1 MADEHASN
9 GVAAACPTTG
19 MIFSVA
25 DAARHGNAARPQ
37 PLSGS
42 NAAHTADHAV
52 TRATHRRVVDLVTFV
67 TQCSASRSGV
77 DVTTDQTGRQRRL
90 RSRSRASGFG
100 RGLRV
105 AGGGCCRGAGSFA
118 GCGRASRRRKSWT
131 MRANGAG
138 HDEPRE
144 MNRIYRSTHYRL
156 RTDAINGG
164 ARSIFALQAPAQWAK
179 QRALFHGA
187 YCALRSRSKTFAG
200 RVLISRNPTPS
211 RCNARRTA
219 LT

>member
-19 MIFSVA
+19 TIFSVA
-25 DAARHGNAARPQ
+25 DAARHGSAARPQ
-37 PLSGS
+37 PLSGNS
-42 NAAHTADHAV
+42 AAHTADHAV
-52 TRATHRRVVDLVTFV
+52 ARATHLRVVELVTFV
-67 TQCSASRSGV
+67 TQCPASRGGV

-90 RSRSRASGFG
+90 RSRSRTSGFG
-100 RGLRV
+100 RGLRA
-105 AGGGCCRGAGSFA
+105 AGGGCRSGAGGFA
-118 GCGRASRRRKSWT
+118 RCGRASRRRESWT

-144 MNRIYRSTHYRL
+144 MKGIYRSTHR
-156 RTDAINGG
+156 RSRMNAINGG
-164 ARSIFALQAPAQWAK
+164 ARCIFALQAPAQWAK

-187 YCALRSRSKTFAG
+187 YCALRSRSKTFAS
-200 RVLISRNPTPS
+200 RVSIPRDPTPS